1 MTGPGT
7 DGFLPLRPGHGVYIL
22 GKKVRECLHGQ
33 EPGVSH
39 EGGRLQGPRAPMDE
53 GGWACRRLGPQL
65 LHPHLP
71 PQPRTRFHSP
81 RKASL
86 RLLPCTPGPRAF
98 PTSTPGTHS
107 RVRGRATSGRQ
118 VGWGRA
124 AAGGQVEGVE
134 VEQRGLQTGGG
145 PWAHSCI
152 AAGGGPGGTQPGT
165 QRRSGERG
173 GQGCVGP
180 SVGRLQD
187 GWGPKEGVSPT
198 ARAAL
203 GASASLFL
211 GINIYRFICRLPYTL
226 GCLPPSKNRAGFPTP
241 TLPVPTR
248 AGDSGDQVRPFC
260 SP

>member
-1 MTGPGT
+1 M
-7 DGFLPLRPGHGVYIL
+7 DRSL
-22 GKKVRECLHGQ
+22 G
-33 EPGVSH
+33 SDH
-39 EGGRLQGPRAPMDE
+39 EGGRLQGPRALMGE
-53 GGWACRRLGPQL
+53 GGWACRQLGPQL

-98 PTSTPGTHS
+98 FTSTPGTHS

-134 VEQRGLQTGGG
+134 VERRGLRAGAG

-165 QRRSGERG
+165 QWRSGE
-173 GQGCVGP
+173 
-180 SVGRLQD
+180 
-187 GWGPKEGVSPT
+187 GWAGLGGPKCREAPGWVGAQGGGVTNSKGSP
-198 ARAAL
+198 
-203 GASASLFL
+203 GSLCFP
-211 GINIYRFICRLPYTL
+211 LPRDKYL
-226 GCLPPSKNRAGFPTP
+226 
-241 TLPVPTR
+241 
-248 AGDSGDQVRPFC
+248 
-260 SP
+260 